1 MDTAIE
7 SRGLSLFI
15 KTIQAQQNEE
25 KMFDIWLHKVFD
37 GSSFADYKK
46 KVRNVTT
53 NALMGEGQQKKIVQK
68 SFEILKDFDPEGV
81 TDNGPV

>member
-15 KTIQAQQNEE
+15 RTIQAQRNEE

-37 GSSFADYKK
+37 GSSFADYRDR
-46 KVRNVTT
+46 VRNVAS
-53 NALMGEGQQKKIVQK
+53 NAAMSKAEQRRIIEG
-68 SFEILKDFDPEGV
+68 SFDILKDFDPEGG
-81 TDNGPV
+81 D